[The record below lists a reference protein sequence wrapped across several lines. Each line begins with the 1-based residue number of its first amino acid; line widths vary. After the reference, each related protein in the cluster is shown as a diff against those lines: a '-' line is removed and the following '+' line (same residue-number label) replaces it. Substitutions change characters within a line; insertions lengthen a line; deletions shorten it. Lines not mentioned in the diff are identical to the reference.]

1 MSARD
6 GWSRLKRPHDD
17 DLLADHGAEARATRL
32 RAGSLRVFMGGLL
45 AREAPQQRQ
54 WCRKVMNEDI
64 AGFID
69 TLDREGSWAVEISG
83 TLHND
88 PGWRFYESLSFPE
101 FDLCTSSPDRNF
113 DVVICEQVLEH
124 VADPWRATETLHE
137 LCRPGGHLIVSTPF
151 LVKLHKEPED
161 YWRFTPD
168 GMRLLLERA
177 GFEVLKVR
185 SWGNESCVQRNFA
198 HWAPYQRWRSLR
210 NDEDLPIVVWAFA
223 RRRP

>member
-1 MSARD
+1 MKRTWEQLPSANHI
-6 GWSRLKRPHDD
+6 G
-17 DLLADHGAEARATRL
+17 EARAVTALLANL
-32 RAGSLRVFMGGLL
+32 RGIVGGLL
-45 AREAPQQRQ
+45 AREALQHRQ
-54 WCRKVMNEDI
+54 WCRKVMNDDI
-64 AGFID
+64 AAFIE
-69 TLDREGSWAVEISG
+69 TLGRADSSAVEISG
-83 TLHND
+83 AIHQN
-88 PGWRFYESLSFPE
+88 PGWRSYESLSFPG
-101 FDLCTSSPDRNF
+101 FDLCTSSPDRTF

-124 VADPWRATETLHE
+124 VVDPWRATETLHE

-185 SWGNESCVQRNFA
+185 SWGNERCVQRNFA